1 MPKCQRPYLLVMTTT
16 FPRWKSDTTP
26 PFVFELARRLTPYF
40 RILVLAPHAEGARY
54 CERMDGLIVVR
65 FRYAPLAWQT
75 LAYEGGITAGLKRKP
90 WRMLLIPS
98 LLIFCRL
105 ALQHLLDRRRFSV
118 IHAHWLLPLGF
129 LAVRTGLPV
138 LATAHGADV
147 FALKGRIAD
156 RLRQYVV
163 SHAAMT
169 TVVSNHLY
177 KRLTDTTGSQNPIE
191 LGPMGIDAQFSFKPA
206 NNTPR
211 HTSRLI
217 FIGRLVEKKGVHVL
231 IAALPL
237 IARHHPFIH
246 LDVVGDGPEL
256 ASLMDNLASTGMTQ
270 HVTFHGALHNSQIPP
285 MLQAATLAVFPSLIS
300 QDGDTEGFGLVLAE
314 AIACECPCVSS
325 DLASF
330 IELAQD
336 CDSVLSFPA
345 GDAHKLAE
353 AIIHALADLP
363 RLQTAAV
370 TSRAIILS
378 RYDWSHVAEGYARR
392 LVRISSA
399 STT

>member
-1 MPKCQRPYLLVMTTT
+1 MSKCQRPYLLVMTTT

-40 RILVLAPHAEGARY
+40 RIMVLAPHAEGARY

-75 LAYEGGITAGLKRKP
+75 LAYGGGITAGLKRKP
-90 WRMLLIPS
+90 GRMLLIPS
-98 LLIFCRL
+98 LLIFCWL
-105 ALQHLLDRRRFSV
+105 ALQRLLGKRRFSV

-129 LAVRTGLPV
+129 LAVMTGLPV

-147 FALKGRIAD
+147 FALKGRVAD

-163 SHAAMT
+163 NHAAMI
-169 TVVSNHLY
+169 TVVSTHLR
-177 KRLTDTTGSQNPIE
+177 KRLADMAVPHKPVE
-191 LGPMGIDAQFSFKPA
+191 LAPMGIDAQSSFKPA
-206 NNTPR
+206 DNTLR
-211 HTSRLI
+211 HTSRLL

-237 IARHHPFIH
+237 IAKRHPFIH

-256 ASLMDNLASTGMTQ
+256 PSLMENLASAGMTQ
-270 HVTFHGALHNSQIPP
+270 HATFHGALHNSQIPA
-285 MLQAATLAVFPSLIS
+285 MLQVATLAVFPSLIS

-314 AIACECPCVSS
+314 AIACECPCVASN
-325 DLASF
+325 LASF
-330 IELAQD
+330 TELAKD
-336 CDSVLSFPA
+336 CDSVMSFPA

-353 AIIHALADLP
+353 TIIHALADLP
-363 RLQTAAV
+363 RLQMAA
-370 TSRAIILS
+370 TGSRAIILS
-378 RYDWSHVAEGYARR
+378 RYDWSHVAEEYARR
-392 LVRISSA
+392 LIRISSA
-399 STT
+399 HTA